1 MITGHYLLLIT
12 LAKIHILLH
21 YIYLLYYFIFLSYI
35 FVKVDCIDPPLK
47 NYVDHLKWV
56 LS

>member
-47 NYVDHLKWV
+47 KLC
-56 LS
+56 